1 MLTTIDYTVVVF
13 YGILVA
19 ILGYIAKR
27 FVKNPEDY
35 FAGGKKVPWWLAA
48 ISHHM
53 SGYSAFVFVGTGSLA
68 YAYGFSAWIFF
79 SPPIFLAMIIGAFVW
94 APRWSKMKI
103 QTPIEYLEQRFNN
116 KVRQVFGWS
125 GIGIKFIDEGAK
137 LYSLA
142 IIVHVVTGWSLPEVI
157 IVCGIVTVAYL
168 FFGGLWATMLTD
180 FAQFLIQFA
189 ITLIIVPIVLKTVG
203 GIGGL
208 FEQMPAES
216 RTLFSERVSPIFLF
230 VYFFVILLSYNG
242 GTWGL
247 AQRFYS
253 IGKPKDAQKAAL
265 LSAGLYLI
273 YPFAVFIPIWAAN
286 TIVGNVE
293 NAERAYI
300 LVAQK
305 VLSSVSPGL
314 IGLLIASMFAATMS
328 MIDTDLNAM
337 AAVFTKD
344 IYQRTFKRNATDS
357 QLLRV
362 GMISTLV
369 LGALTIAAALLT
381 IQMKGAFNAMIE
393 WFAAILGP
401 VSIPLLLGML
411 YRKTTWRG
419 ALASW
424 FLGFLTFIFF
434 KFGWPAI
441 TGQETSFA
449 LYTGLELL
457 VSFSVFMLE
466 GVFAKP
472 SKEEESQVQEF
483 FEQFESMDS

>member
-1 MLTTIDYTVVVF
+1 MLTSIDFTIVVF

-19 ILGYIAKR
+19 LLGYVAKR
-27 FVKNPEDY
+27 LVKNPEDY

-68 YAYGFSAWIFF
+68 YASGFSAWTFL
-79 SPPIFLAMIIGAFVW
+79 SPPIVLAMIIGAYVW
-94 APRWSKMKI
+94 APRWSRMKI
-103 QTPIEYLEQRFNN
+103 LTPIEYLEQRFNN
-116 KVRQVFGWS
+116 KVRQVFSWS
-125 GIGIKFIDEGAK
+125 GIGVKFIDEGAK

-142 IIVHVVTGWSLPEVI
+142 VIVHVATRWPLPEVI
-157 IVCGIVTVAYL
+157 IACGIVTVAYL
-168 FFGGLWATMLTD
+168 LFGGLWATILTD
-180 FAQFLIQFA
+180 FVQFLIQFT
-189 ITLIIVPIVLKTVG
+189 ITLIIVPIVLKAVG

-208 FEQMPAES
+208 VEQMPS
-216 RTLFSERVSPIFLF
+216 GSTSLFSERISPIFLF

-253 IGKPKDAQKAAL
+253 ICKPKDAQKAAL
-265 LSAGLYLI
+265 LSAALYLI
-273 YPFAVFIPIWAAN
+273 YPFAVFIPIWAAH
-286 TIVGNVE
+286 TIIGNVE
-293 NAERAYI
+293 NAEHAYI

-344 IYQRTFKRNATDS
+344 IYQRTFKRNASDS

-362 GMISTLV
+362 GMIATLV

-424 FLGFLTFIFF
+424 FFGFLTFVFF

-441 TGQETSFA
+441 TGQTTSFA

-457 VSFSVFMLE
+457 VSFGVFMLE
-466 GVFAKP
+466 GVFSKQT
-472 SKEEESQVQEF
+472 KEEETQVDEF
-483 FEQFESMDS
+483 FKQFESMDS

>member
-1 MLTTIDYTVVVF
+1 MLTSIDITVVIF

-19 ILGYIAKR
+19 ILGYMAKR
-27 FVKNPEDY
+27 MVKKPEDY

-68 YAYGFSAWIFF
+68 YTCGFSAWTFL
-79 SPPIFLAMIIGAFVW
+79 SPPIVLAMVIGAFVW
-94 APRWSKMKI
+94 APRWSKMII

-116 KVRQVFGWS
+116 KVRQIFGWS
-125 GIGIKFIDEGAK
+125 GIGVKFIDEGAK

-142 IIVHVVTGWSLPEVI
+142 IIVHVVTGWPLPEVI
-157 IVCGIVTVAYL
+157 IACGIVTVAYL
-168 FFGGLWATMLTD
+168 IFGGLWATVLTD
-180 FAQFLIQFA
+180 FVQFIIQFA
-189 ITLIIVPIVLKTVG
+189 ITLVIVPIVLKTVG

-208 FEQMPAES
+208 VEQMPAES
-216 RTLFSERVSPIFLF
+216 RTLFSERVSPMFLF
-230 VYFFVILLSYNG
+230 VYFIVITLSYNG

-253 IGKPKDAQKAAL
+253 IGKPQDAKKAAL

-273 YPFAVFIPIWAAN
+273 YPFAVFIPIWAAK
-286 TIVGNVE
+286 TVVGE
-293 NAERAYI
+293 IGNAEHAYI

-344 IYQRTFKRNATDS
+344 IYQRTFKRDASDS
-357 QLLRV
+357 RLLRV
-362 GMISTLV
+362 GMIATLV

-424 FLGFLTFIFF
+424 LLGFLTFIFF

-457 VSFSVFMLE
+457 VSFGVFMLE

-472 SKEEESQVQEF
+472 TEQEKEKVEEF
-483 FEQFESMDS
+483 FEQFESMT

>member
-1 MLTTIDYTVVVF
+1 MLTSIDYTVVVF

-27 FVKNPEDY
+27 MVKNPNDY

-68 YAYGFSAWIFF
+68 YASGLSAWTFF
-79 SPPIFLAMIIGAFVW
+79 CPPIVFAMLIGAFVW

-116 KVRQVFGWS
+116 KVRQIFGWS
-125 GIGIKFIDEGAK
+125 GIGVKFIDEGAK

-142 IIVHVVTGWSLPEVI
+142 IIVHVVTGWPLPEVI
-157 IVCGIVTVAYL
+157 IACGIVTVAYL
-168 FFGGLWATMLTD
+168 IFGGLWATVLTD
-180 FAQFLIQFA
+180 FVQFIIQFA
-189 ITLIIVPIVLKTVG
+189 ITLVIVPIVLKTVG

-208 FEQMPAES
+208 VEQMPAES

-230 VYFFVILLSYNG
+230 VYFLVILLSYNG

-253 IGKPKDAQKAAL
+253 IGKPKDAKKAAL
-265 LSAGLYLI
+265 LSAGLYLV
-273 YPFAVFIPIWAAN
+273 YPLAVFIPIWAAKS
-286 TIVGNVE
+286 IVGEVS
-293 NAERAYI
+293 NAEHAYI

-344 IYQRTFKRNATDS
+344 IYQRTFKRDASDAR
-357 QLLRV
+357 LLRV
-362 GMISTLV
+362 GMMATLV

-401 VSIPLLLGML
+401 VSIPLLFGML

-424 FLGFLTFIFF
+424 FLGFSTFIFF
-434 KFGWPAI
+434 KFGWPAL
-441 TGQETSFA
+441 TGQQTSFA

-457 VSFSVFMLE
+457 VSFGVFMLE

-472 SKEEESQVQEF
+472 TKQEKEKVEEF
-483 FEQFESMDS
+483 FEQFESMT